1 MRRLARYAV
10 FAGALSIACIGV
22 RAIAGFERAVT
33 IVPIAQ
39 DDGDDAVT
47 FTPREISQILSH
59 RLPAPP
65 DDPTNRWA
73 DDPRAAAF
81 GQYLFF
87 ETRFSRNGEISC
99 ATCHVPDLAFTDGR
113 PVAVGLAPLDR
124 NSPSILNA
132 AYRRWLFWDG
142 RADSLWMQAVEPFEH
157 AREYGGDRTAIIR
170 TVAQDEAMRRAYE
183 TIFGAL
189 PKMTDAS
196 RFPDEARPVPGDE
209 AHPAHLAWKNM
220 NEEDREAI
228 NRAFTNLGKA
238 IAAYERQLIVRN
250 APFDQFAAALAE
262 GRAAEAEA
270 AMPAAA
276 RRGLKLFLGPANC
289 RACHFG
295 PNFTDEE
302 FHNNGVPPLADGPPN
317 DAGRYEGL
325 SRLLNHPFSAAGR
338 YSDDPQS
345 ETARRT
351 LRLRRSSETW
361 GQMKT
366 PSLRNIAQSAPY
378 MHAGQFE
385 SLEAVVR
392 FYSTLEGQVQA
403 GHHRETILQPL
414 NLTEREIRD
423 LVAFL
428 ESLTGSVDDPSLLK
442 APDRPLPS
450 ALEAEDN

>member
-1 MRRLARYAV
+1 MRLFARYAV
-10 FAGALSIACIGV
+10 IAGALSVALLGV

-33 IVPIAQ
+33 IAPAAQ
-39 DDGDDAVT
+39 DDGDSVT
-47 FTPREISQILSH
+47 FTPREVNQILSH

-65 DDPTNRWA
+65 DDPTNRWT

-81 GQYLFF
+81 GQHLFF

-124 NSPSILNA
+124 NTPSVLNA

-157 AREYGGDRTAIIR
+157 AREYDGDRTAIIR

-189 PKMTDAS
+189 PEVNDAS
-196 RFPDEARPVPGDE
+196 RFPDEARPVP
-209 AHPAHLAWKNM
+209 ANKKHPAHQAWEAM
-220 NEEDREAI
+220 AEDDREAI

-250 APFDQFAAALAE
+250 APFDRFAAAMAE
-262 GRAAEAEA
+262 GDAERAEEF
-270 AMPAAA
+270 MSPAA

-302 FHNNGVPPLADGPPN
+302 FHNNGVPPLTGGPPN

-325 SRLLNHPFSAAGR
+325 SKLLGHPFTAAGR
-338 YSDDPQS
+338 YSDDPGS
-345 ETARRT
+345 EAGQRT
-351 LRLRRSSETW
+351 LRLRRNSETW

-366 PSLRNIAQSAPY
+366 PSLRNIAESAPY

-414 NLTEREIRD
+414 NLTEQEIRD

-428 ESLTGSVDDPSLLK
+428 EALTGSVDDPSLLK
-442 APDRPLPS
+442 APDRPLP
-450 ALEAEDN
+450 AVLEADDN